1 MKPSAHLFNLFEK
14 NSMILHLFLKA
25 KSQAYII
32 KTFGCSLR
40 KRKGG
45 KKTVKIKIG
54 KSFLELTCFIFHLS
68 FKPIVLR
75 FAILFVAC
83 FLFMICEK
91 QSLRSIC

>member
-1 MKPSAHLFNLFEK
+1 MKPTAHLFNLFK
-14 NSMILHLFLKA
+14 KSRMILHLFLEA

-54 KSFLELTCFIFHLS
+54 KSFLELTCFIF
-68 FKPIVLR
+68 
-75 FAILFVAC
+75 
-83 FLFMICEK
+83 
-91 QSLRSIC
+91 